1 MKLFIKR
8 NSDGMNAKHCF
19 CFIITLLV
27 SIISCRKKDNGTN
40 TIPLFTKLPS
50 TETGINFINKLEYDD
65 DFNIYKYRNFYNGG
79 GVAIGDINND
89 GLLDVY
95 MTSNMHHN
103 KLFINKGN
111 FKFEDITDKTGCGGT
126 KSWATGVAMVDVNG
140 DGWLD
145 IYVCNSGDIKGGN
158 RANELYLN
166 NGLPKNGANIPT
178 FTEKATEY
186 GLNDNGLTTHVSFFD
201 YDKDGDLDCYLLNN
215 SFKSI
220 GSFNLQQNLR
230 NTRDSLGGHKLL
242 RNDGTKFTD
251 VSEKAGIYGSVQAFG
266 LGVVV
271 GDVNRDGWEDIYV
284 CNDFFERDY
293 LYINQKNGSFKEDFE
308 NQFGH
313 CTTASMGA
321 DIADINNDGLPDIFN
336 TEMLPNDN
344 RRLKTKT
351 TFDSWN
357 RYQYSKANGYYNQFA
372 HNAFQINNGDNT
384 FSDIAFATNMAATD
398 WSWGSL
404 MADLD
409 NDGWK
414 DVYVTNGIY
423 QELTDQDF
431 IQFISDENI
440 MRSVISGDGVD
451 WKKLIDAIP
460 SEAIANYAFH
470 NQGEI
475 GKGLRFQNK
484 ALEWGLDEK
493 SHSNGAAYAD
503 LDNDGDLD
511 LVVNNVNMEAFVYRN
526 ESDKQLKNNHYLTF
540 ILRGEG
546 KNSNALGT
554 AITVKNQGQT
564 YYVEQMPMRGFQSS
578 MDYRPHLGLGNAAQV
593 DSVIA
598 DFPNGKRL
606 VLTHVKTNQ
615 ILTLNQADAVPPA
628 PKGGVIRPLFK
639 DVTHEIVK
647 VKHIENTFSDFDVE
661 RLLFL
666 MHSTEGPRIA
676 VGDVNGDGLDDFYL
690 GGAQGQAGQLFVQK
704 NGKFTP
710 SLQAIFE
717 THKQAEDIGC
727 VFFDADGDKDLD
739 LAVASGG
746 SDAQFLGDRLYKNDG
761 KGNFTYDPQAF
772 SSDKNFATSV
782 IRPADMDGDGD
793 LDVFIGGRLIP
804 NAYGKPVGGYIL
816 LNDGTG
822 HFLGKTNEIAPAL
835 RDIPMI
841 TDATWT
847 DIDGDKDLDLIV
859 VGEWSAIKIFRN
871 DKGKLSDL
879 TQTDGLEKTSGLWN
893 VVKPVDIDHDG
904 DMDFVVGNLGL
915 NSRFKATPQYP
926 MTMYYGDFDSN
937 GTSEQLICL
946 FEGDKE
952 YPCVLRHDLSSQMP
966 IMKKKYLEYKKY
978 ADQTIQQILTAEQL
992 SKAKRYA
999 VNTLETGVAINE
1011 SNGKFSFKPLPFQAQ
1026 WSPTYAILS
1035 DDFDKDG
1042 QSDLFI
1048 GGNFFEAKP
1057 EIGRMDAN
1065 YGLILRGS
1073 KNGFQAMPFSQSG
1086 MKIKGAVRDATKIKV
1101 GNKDL
1106 FFVVQNNDKMLIFNN
1121 L

>member
-1 MKLFIKR
+1 
-8 NSDGMNAKHCF
+8 MNAKHRF
-19 CFIITLLV
+19 CFILVLLISV
-27 SIISCRKKDNGTN
+27 ISCKKKDEESSFT
-40 TIPLFTKLPS
+40 PLFTKMRS
-50 TETGINFINKLEYDD
+50 TETGINFINKLEYDEN
-65 DFNIYKYRNFYNGG
+65 FNIYKYRNFYNGG

-89 GLLDVY
+89 GLPDVY

-103 KLFINKGN
+103 KLYLNKGN
-111 FKFEDITDKTGCGGT
+111 FKFQDITEKANCLGS
-126 KSWATGVAMVDVNG
+126 KSWATGVAMTDVNG
-140 DGWLD
+140 DGLMD
-145 IYVCNSGDIKGGN
+145 IYVCNSGDIQGGN
-158 RANELYLN
+158 RANELYIN
-166 NGLPKNGANIPT
+166 NGSSNNGENIPT
-178 FTEKATEY
+178 FTEKAAEY
-186 GLNDNGLTTHVSFFD
+186 GLADNGLTTHASFFD
-201 YDKDGDLDCYLLNN
+201 YDKDGDLDCYILNN

-242 RNDGTKFTD
+242 RNDGNKFTD

-266 LGVVV
+266 LGVTV

-293 LYINQKNGSFKEDFE
+293 LYINQKNGTFKEDFE

-321 DIADINNDGLPDIFN
+321 DIADVNNDGYPDIFN
-336 TEMLPNDN
+336 TEMLPHGN

-351 TFDSWN
+351 SFDSWN
-357 RYQYSKANGYYNQFA
+357 RYQYAKTNGYYNQFA

-384 FSDIAFATNMAATD
+384 FSEIAFATDMAATD
-398 WSWGSL
+398 WSWGAL

-414 DVYVTNGIY
+414 DVYVTNGIF

-440 MRSVISGDGVD
+440 MRSVISDAGVD

-470 NQGEI
+470 NQGEKD
-475 GKGLRFQNK
+475 KGLRFQNK
-484 ALEWGLDEK
+484 AHEWGLGEK
-493 SHSNGAAYAD
+493 SFSNGAVYAD

-526 ESDKQLKNNHYLTF
+526 ESDKQLKDNHYLTF

-546 KNSNALGT
+546 KNLNALGT
-554 AITVKNQGQT
+554 AITVKNQGKT

-606 VLTHVKTNQ
+606 VLTNVKTNQ
-615 ILTLNQADAVPPA
+615 MLTLNQSKAQLIPPQYKT
-628 PKGGVIRPLFK
+628 PYSLFK
-639 DVTHEIVK
+639 DVTNQIVDTR
-647 VKHIENTFSDFDVE
+647 HIENIFSDFDVE

-666 MHSTEGPRIA
+666 MYSTEGPRIA
-676 VGDVNGDGLDDFYL
+676 VGDVNGDGNEDFYL
-690 GGAQGQAGQLFVQK
+690 GSAKGQTGQLFLQK
-704 NGKFTP
+704 NGKFFL
-710 SLQAIFE
+710 SKQADFE
-717 THKQAEDIGC
+717 TDNGAEDIGC

-746 SDAQFLGDRLYKNDG
+746 SDGQVLGDRLYKNDG
-761 KGNFTYDPQAF
+761 KGNFKRDFAAF
-772 SSDKNFATSV
+772 SDKTFATSV
-782 IRPADMDGDGD
+782 IRPTDIDGDGD
-793 LDVFIGGRLIP
+793 KDLFIGGRLVP
-804 NAYGKPVGGYIL
+804 NFYGQPVGGYIL
-816 LNDGTG
+816 FNDGQG
-822 HFLGKTNEIAPAL
+822 HFKDKTSEIAPEL
-835 RDIPMI
+835 RNVPMI
-841 TDATWT
+841 TDVTWS

-859 VGEWSAIKIFRN
+859 VGEWSPIKVFRN
-871 DKGKLSDL
+871 DKGKFTDL
-879 TQTDGLEKTSGLWN
+879 TKTDGLDKTSGLWN

-915 NSRFKATPQYP
+915 NSRFRATSQYP
-926 MTMYYGDFDSN
+926 LTMYYGDFDHN
-937 GTSEQLICL
+937 GTSEQLLCA
-946 FEGDKE
+946 FEDGKE
-952 YPCVLRHDLSSQMP
+952 YPCVLRQDLSSQMP

-978 ADQTIQQILTAEQL
+978 ADQTIQQVLTSEQL
-992 SKAKRYA
+992 SKAKRYEA
-999 VNTLETGVAINE
+999 QTLETGVIINE
-1011 SNGKFSFKPLPFQAQ
+1011 VNGKFSFKPLPFEAQ
-1026 WSPTYAILS
+1026 WSPTYAILV

-1065 YGLILRGS
+1065 YGLILRGG
-1073 KNGFQAMPFSQSG
+1073 KNGLSAMPFSQSG
-1086 MKIKGAVRDATKIKV
+1086 MKIKGAVRDAAKIKV
-1101 GNKDL
+1101 GNRDFL
-1106 FFVVQNNDKMLIFNN
+1106 FVVQNNDKLLIFNN
-1121 L
+1121 LKS

>member
-1 MKLFIKR
+1 MIYTLMNNHTVFFFFI
-8 NSDGMNAKHCF
+8 
-19 CFIITLLV
+19 LV
-27 SIISCRKKDNGTN
+27 SLISCNKNVETP
-40 TIPLFTKLPS
+40 TLFTKLPS
-50 TETGINFINKLEYDD
+50 TQTGISFTNKLEYDRN
-65 DFNIYKYRNFYNGG
+65 FNIYKYRNFYNGG

-89 GLLDVY
+89 GLPDIY

-103 KLFINKGN
+103 KLYLNKGN
-111 FKFEDITDKTGCGGT
+111 FKFEDITEKAGCAGT
-126 KSWATGVAMVDVNG
+126 KSWATGVTMADVNG
-140 DGWLD
+140 DGFLD
-145 IYVCNSGDIKGGN
+145 IYVCNSGDIKGGS
-158 RANELYLN
+158 RENELFIN
-166 NGLPKNGANIPT
+166 NGSPLGGQEGVT
-178 FTEKATEY
+178 FTEKAAEF
-186 GLNDNGLTTHVSFFD
+186 GLDDKGLSTHAAFFD

-215 SFKSI
+215 SFRSI
-220 GSFNLQQNLR
+220 GSFNLQKNLR
-230 NTRDSLGGHKLL
+230 NTRDSLGGHKLF
-242 RNDGTKFTD
+242 RNDGPPKIENGKKTGGFVD
-251 VSEKAGIYGSVQAFG
+251 VSAKAGIYGSVQAFG
-266 LGVVV
+266 LGVMV
-271 GDVNRDGWEDIYV
+271 GDINKDGWQDIYV

-293 LYINQKNGSFKEDFE
+293 LYINQKNGTFKEDFE

-313 CTTASMGA
+313 CGAASMGA
-321 DIADINNDGLPDIFN
+321 DMADINNDALPDIFN

-351 TFDSWN
+351 TFDDWN
-357 RYQYSKANGYYNQFA
+357 RYQYYRTNGYYNQFT

-384 FSDIAFATNMAATD
+384 FSETAFASGMGATD
-398 WSWGSL
+398 WSWSAL

-440 MRSVISGDGVD
+440 MRSVIKGDSVD
-451 WKKLIDAIP
+451 WKRLIDAIP

-470 NQGEI
+470 NQGES
-475 GKGLRFQNK
+475 GNGLRFQNR
-484 ALEWGLDEK
+484 AAEWGLGEK

-526 ESDKQLKNNHYLTF
+526 ESDKQLKDNHYLTF

-546 KNSNALGT
+546 KNPNALGT
-554 AITVKNQGQT
+554 AITVKNQGKT

-578 MDYRPHLGLGNAAQV
+578 MDYRPHLGFGNVAQV

-606 VLTHVKTNQ
+606 VLTNVKTNQ
-615 ILTLNQADAVPPA
+615 ILTLKQADAAPPA
-628 PKGGVIRPLFK
+628 PKGGAIRTLFK
-639 DVTHEIVK
+639 DVTNEIVD
-647 VKHIENTFSDFDVE
+647 VKHVENTFSDFDME

-676 VGDVNGDGLDDFYL
+676 VGDVNGDGLEDFYL
-690 GGAQGQAGQLFVQK
+690 GGAQGQTGQLMLQR
-704 NGKFTP
+704 NGKFYPTTQP
-710 SLQAIFE
+710 DFV
-717 THKQAEDIGC
+717 TDNVAEDIGC
-727 VFFDADGDKDLD
+727 VFFDADGDGDLD

-746 SDAQFLGDRLYKNDG
+746 SDGHVLGDRLYKNDG
-761 KGNFTYDPQAF
+761 KGNFRRDFQAF
-772 SSDKNFATSV
+772 SYKTFATSV
-782 IRPADMDGDGD
+782 IRPADIDGDGD
-793 LDVFIGGRLIP
+793 QDLFIGGRLVP
-804 NAYGKPVGGYIL
+804 NFYGQPVGGYIL
-816 LNDGTG
+816 LNDGQG
-822 HFLGKTNEIAPAL
+822 HFRGVTNDVAPAL
-835 RDIPMI
+835 RNISMI
-841 TDATWT
+841 TDASWA

-871 DKGKLSDL
+871 DKGKFTDL
-879 TQTDGLEKTSGLWN
+879 TSTDGLDKTSGLWN

-915 NSRFKATPQYP
+915 NSRFRATPQYP

-937 GTSEQLICL
+937 GASEQLICL

-966 IMKKKYLEYKKY
+966 SMKKKYLEYKKY
-978 ADQTIQQILTAEQL
+978 ADQTIQQVLTAEQL
-992 SKAKRYA
+992 SKAKRYE
-999 VNTLETGVAINE
+999 VNTLETGVVINE
-1011 SNGKFSFKPLPFQAQ
+1011 GNGKFSFKPLPFEAQ

-1065 YGLILRGS
+1065 YGLILRGG
-1073 KNGFQAMPFSQSG
+1073 KNGFKTLPFSQSG
-1086 MKIKGAVRDATKIKV
+1086 MKIKGAVRDVAKIKV

-1106 FFVVQNNDKMLIFNN
+1106 LFVIQNNDKLLVFNN